1 MKAVDESARPEVVV
15 TLLPPDTVT
24 TGLTKIEYATDEVA
38 PAESVTT
45 IVFEYVPA
53 FTPLATVMTPELS
66 LIAIPESEVEK
77 LNFKVPVPPEGV
89 IDGPVNEYPLVVTML
104 LGAVK
109 VIPVA
114 TLTVTTST
122 L

>member
-1 MKAVDESARPEVVV
+1 M
-15 TLLPPDTVT
+15 
-24 TGLTKIEYATDEVA
+24 
-38 PAESVTT
+38 PAL
-45 IVFEYVPA
+45 
-53 FTPLATVMTPELS
+53 TPLATVITPELS
-66 LIAIPESEVEK
+66 FIAIPESEVEK

-89 IDGPVNEYPLVVTML
+89 MEDPVNEYPLVVAML
-104 LGAVK
+104 LGAVN